1 MITAWTKNC
10 KTDAEKVQLEQTIN
24 NSKAALD
31 RQIEI
36 LNEMEE
42 EINSSELSAKNYD
55 SPCWGYKQ
63 AHVNGQKATLR
74 AIKRLINLDPKEK

>member
-10 KTDAEKVQLEQTIN
+10 KTDEDKVRLEQTIM
-24 NSKAALD
+24 NSKATLD

-36 LNEMEE
+36 LTDMENEL
-42 EINSSELSAKNYD
+42 NASELSPKNYD

-74 AIKRLINLDPKEK
+74 AIKRLINLDPKE